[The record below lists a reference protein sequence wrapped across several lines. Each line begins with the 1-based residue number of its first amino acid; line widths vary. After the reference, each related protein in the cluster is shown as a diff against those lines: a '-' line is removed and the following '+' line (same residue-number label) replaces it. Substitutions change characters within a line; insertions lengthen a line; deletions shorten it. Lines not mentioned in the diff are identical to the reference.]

1 VTTAKEVH
9 RRIQGLSLKE
19 MEIEEMEVE
28 VAAMIAEI
36 IVILNKV
43 LCSQR

>member
-9 RRIQGLSLKE
+9 RRIQGLSLIE
-19 MEIEEMEVE
+19 MEIEGMEVE

-36 IVILNKV
+36 IVILNKA